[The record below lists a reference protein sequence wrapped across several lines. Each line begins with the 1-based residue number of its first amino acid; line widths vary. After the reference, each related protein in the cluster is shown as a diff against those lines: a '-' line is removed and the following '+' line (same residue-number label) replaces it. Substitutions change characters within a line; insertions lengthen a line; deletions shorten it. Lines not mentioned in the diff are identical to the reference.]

1 MEAPQGPSYSLAE
14 IQAKVAAGFYIVTM
28 ASLEGAGEL
37 KFDRKDIEACIAEL
51 DEADFYKTM
60 ASRQRSDLMQDV
72 YRPAYL
78 GKLLYVK
85 VQLNEAKR
93 AVVVSFKP
101 R

>member
-1 MEAPQGPSYSLAE
+1 MEAPQGPSYDLAE
-14 IQAKVAAGFYIVTM
+14 IQAKVAAGFYVVTM
-28 ASLEGAGEL
+28 GSLEGAGEL
-37 KFDRKDIEACIAEL
+37 RLDRKDIEACIAEL

-60 ASRQRSDLMQDV
+60 PATQCPTLMLDV

-85 VQLNEAKR
+85 LQINKAKR
-93 AVVVSFKP
+93 AVIVSFKA